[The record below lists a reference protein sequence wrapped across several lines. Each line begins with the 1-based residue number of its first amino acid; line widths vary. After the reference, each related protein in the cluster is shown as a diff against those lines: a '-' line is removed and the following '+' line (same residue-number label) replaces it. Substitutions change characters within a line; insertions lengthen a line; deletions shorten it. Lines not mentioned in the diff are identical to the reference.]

1 VSFITDIQEKLGRF
15 KLKKQQKRIKRN
27 VKAFSLEKASTIGV
41 LYNATNRNE
50 AETVKK
56 FIQYLKEE
64 RKDVLSIG
72 FIDSK
77 DSSNIVTPILNYTFF
92 DQSNL
97 SKNLVPKGSDVENFM
112 NKSFSIL
119 IDLNMDN
126 CFPLEYISSLSNAKF
141 KVGTKGIYRDNI
153 CDLIIDIE
161 DKLTI
166 DFLIIQIKHYLKMIH
181 N

>member
-1 VSFITDIQEKLGRF
+1 MSFITDIQEKLGRF

-72 FIDSK
+72 FIDS
-77 DSSNIVTPILNYTFF
+77 
-92 DQSNL
+92 
-97 SKNLVPKGSDVENFM
+97 VPG
-112 NKSFSIL
+112 
-119 IDLNMDN
+119 DL
-126 CFPLEYISSLSNAKF
+126 SSLPL
-141 KVGTKGIYRDNI
+141 NI
-153 CDLIIDIE
+153 I
-161 DKLTI
+161 
-166 DFLIIQIKHYLKMIH
+166 F
-181 N
+181 